1 MAERWAVERRLLTY
15 ALLLGILG
23 LGWGLE
29 LTGTD
34 GSYAMY
40 PKWNACINASIK
52 FEFKTRQRDA
62 LIFYTDDGGR
72 YDFFKLNLTN
82 GALTLTLNIVDG
94 HEGFVQL
101 TLGSNLGDG
110 VWHQVEILRHRME
123 TILYLDG
130 QEQKRLAFGS
140 DFNFGKLETNSMV
153 YFGGLPHSFWANI
166 HSLADPASYLNDRF
180 SGSIRNILYRNC
192 SCDITRVSY
201 LDGKNAVTV
210 PKEACEERNPCKKG
224 CLCVSKD
231 EGPFCDCSELGC
243 GKSELTHYS
252 LPMDIIF
259 MDTVINPSG
268 LDAQVR
274 GAPKQITPGIKHQAI
289 SLEGKKYQ
297 FVRVAG
303 PGHRYE
309 CFGDLSKC
317 PEGYTVSMWMKF
329 KDPGYKEGVYM
340 SNGGHTPTSHGIA
353 LLYGNGYIEYRFRKP
368 DGTEWRARAD
378 NILHGH
384 WYHLAA
390 TWSDRDG
397 LKVYVDGK
405 KVAEDNSPEVL
416 EPGAINLQKNKEFF
430 IGRPNDDSHT
440 SYDLGTIDVDEFNF
454 WSKQKTDREIRE
466 IGPFFCYNLPMD
478 TIDRNRVD
486 RTPTTAGY
494 AANGR
499 PKVVP
504 AQMDGGIKF
513 DGRND
518 YIDMGD
524 VKDTCLGDLEQCV
537 YGLTIAAWVQF
548 PDLVDKMY
556 IMDSGSKG
564 FKIYYDNGNL
574 YAEATSGIKS
584 WRTSWD
590 GIESNKWYYLE
601 VSWENNFGLSIRVDF
616 EEVASSGDFNIVDI
630 SSSDSNMYIG
640 RANGAMRR
648 ERYAIMI
655 MDNLRMCYGDIQRLS
670 GFDHMLRGEPTKH
683 YFDMEKRNGNQL
695 MHSKYMINLIGEPRI
710 IPGHISNALEFDSEA
725 IQYASLGDHP
735 NSCFGN
741 LDLCPYGVLFA
752 TWIKP
757 GEFQDDEQYFSTG
770 RNGLTIEYKDN
781 KVCGTFTTSTRKW
794 VLCTDKVKED
804 QWQFLEYSW
813 HPTRGLKLYK
823 DNELI
828 ESTTGYQLHD
838 NGGTFNYRPD
848 LDQIYFG
855 RSNKDINIYPTANA
869 TIDDTEF
876 WYADR
881 EYLIA
886 HGYITREKPIRYYF
900 SMDEIRQQRLVHP
913 SLNLPLSGTPFT
925 VPGKMDNALRLN
937 GYGQS
942 VDVGEHPE
950 TCLGNLEN
958 SRHGMSV
965 VMWLNFH
972 SMQDNAYVFS
982 TGHNGMKIFT
992 KDGDL
997 KSTVNQPGKQW
1008 DVSTRLD
1015 TNNWYY
1021 IEVSWHDK
1029 KGLKMYVDS
1038 TLVDSDR
1045 GRDVRDTAGRFFNNR
1060 AYIGRANTGDVDE
1073 RFKYADIIIDEVEIF
1088 CAERDYLIA
1097 HGFIVRPPISHSMV
1111 SFEKRRGRQVLNPH
1125 LFIQLHNGA
1134 MLRKGHTGNA
1144 LDLNGA
1150 NQYADLGNLRS
1161 SCSGNLDLC
1170 RHGLMITFLTKP
1182 RTLEDGMVF
1191 LNGGSYSMYYMNGKT
1206 HVKFWTPQKTWTVST
1221 DRIRPDEWS
1230 LVDLS
1235 WHPEKG
1241 LVMYVN
1247 EAEVARSNTFTSTS
1261 SRQKY
1266 DYTTYIGR
1274 SPDMTRG
1281 RYFNGMTDELEI
1293 WHANKDVLTSFG
1305 MLDRGVVDHE
1315 VFNMDGIQGDQLTD
1329 TGRRVVYVHGTPTVI
1344 EGVFDGAIKFD
1355 GVDDYVNLGQNL
1367 TCHGDLQ
1374 RCIRG
1379 FTMNFRIKPFQLTNN
1394 MYVFSSDAI
1403 NVYFQGGKLHGRFQ
1417 TPNKVWSIS
1426 KEIDVNKWSQV
1437 QFTWNKQDGAQMFI
1451 DGIQVDEATTST
1463 PRETRVDRTTPF
1475 YIGRSS
1481 QGREGEKYLHGVIDD
1496 VQFWNAKRDILIA
1509 LGLIY
1514 DELTT
1519 ISPTTSSTLPTRV
1532 TDAVIVVPPNWP
1544 PRWPN
1549 DNKYYVF
1556 RDRVWVDIDTTRL
1569 PLKPDNVKER
1579 FELKFRTTTPD
1590 GLIWYTGN
1598 DEDNMHLNLK
1608 DGKLILNTQFDYNN
1622 NRGTFRSTLEGGTYA
1637 DNDWHNVVIERDG
1650 TQITMYVDDRKHFT
1664 RNLGVDFNF
1673 INNDGNIYFAGSPNP
1688 RTITRNTIDRNFV
1701 GDIKE
1706 IVITGDDMNNNR
1718 ISLPDIVNDPNPKS
1732 YVTRYGQIDE
1742 GYITTTPAPTTTTTP
1757 TPAPENPPVTILRNQ
1772 DFIRLNRWDALKKG
1786 DISFKFRTTDPQ
1798 GVLFFNG
1805 GSPGVSDFVAAELY
1819 DGKLYFLIDLGDGAN
1834 RTLVSDIQVDDGRW
1848 HTFHVSRDERV
1859 VDLTLDRDRKRV
1871 NIQGS
1876 KVDLHLGTQFYLGGI
1891 QDRIKRPWQLWS
1903 KDGFVG
1909 CIDDLRINNQVTE
1922 VDLGSYARDQGMV
1935 HITTSC
1941 RTMPNPCERSPCAN
1955 GRCINRWNQYECD
1968 CYGTQF
1974 YGPLCQ
1980 NFGKINN
1987 FDGVNYI
1994 RYPFPDSR
2002 CVDVNDITLRFK
2014 TSRPDGSLFIT
2025 EGDASP
2031 AYIKAALVDGS
2042 IVVSTNL
2049 GTRPLEWTLGRRAW
2063 NDNNWHTLGI
2073 RRRVNYMEA
2082 WVDSRRY
2089 LKSGYLDGQDFC
2101 LDIDTI
2107 YVASFPKDR
2116 LSTNWYGGMQNIYV
2130 NHHINVDPGTQPTI
2144 APTSEPKPVIITN
2157 PVTFDTKPAH
2167 VTLRGIDLTRPED
2180 TDIAFNFRTREP
2192 DGILFYQGSQT
2203 GTDFV
2208 VIELVDGKLFYRVN
2222 NGYGPISIEGKPV
2235 YRLDDN
2241 RWHYVRVTRPN
2252 ARTHN
2257 LQVDE
2262 TNNKGTIRQ
2271 SNEPIDLTTSDTIF
2285 IGGLSSNM
2293 YNSLNREIISREGY
2307 KGCVASTFLN
2317 NQPRNLRTDAITK
2330 SGRIEDRC
2338 GDPLQPEIIRP
2349 VTFGTADSYVTVP
2362 GLDMTR
2368 SAETDISF
2376 SIKTDDRDGVILYNG
2391 GVGDNFFVVEL
2402 VDGHVVYRFDNG
2414 DGPVSV
2420 RANTP
2425 APINDNEWH
2434 HVRIYRPNELQH
2446 ILIVDDNSGY
2456 VSAKNRNPI
2465 RLNGNLFIGGGSS
2478 RVISGLSSSVQ
2489 SSSGITGCIAS
2500 VDFNGRRPDI
2510 INDAIRKQG
2519 SVENGCRRVVVV
2531 LPTDTGPTDPTS
2543 TEAPSVVRA
2552 ITFPSQESHL
2562 TLDGFD
2568 FNRQPRAEV
2577 SFMFKTMEPDGLIM
2591 YNGGPGADFVAVELV
2606 NGFLEYH
2613 FDEGNGA
2620 ISKTIA
2626 TAQTLDDNEW
2636 HFVSISRPNRNEHL
2650 VTLDGRSSRVQGKR
2664 GGNGFNLDKV
2674 VYLGGVPLAMYDD
2687 LSRSVTSVQGF
2698 KGCLGS
2704 VDVNGR
2710 KPDLIREATFKS
2722 ADITDGC
2729 NDLFRP
2735 VSFKEQGAYLS
2746 LETQEFSQPQPGN
2759 VAIAFKTME
2768 PDGLMIYNGPAP
2780 SGTNRSRRQSS
2791 EDGRRS
2797 RQSGSS
2803 SFMAVEMKG
2812 GYVYYSFHNGYAPI
2826 TVPANT
2832 GRKLDDNKWHFMVIN
2847 RPSQTNYVFLID
2859 NSPTQVNCRAGSNLF
2874 DIQSDM
2880 YLGGVPEDSY
2890 SNLPSNV
2897 QSDSGFMGC
2906 LASIDLGGQIP
2917 DPIPD
2922 AKQIFGPVVSGCG
2935 DVFHPVTFLGP
2946 PAFAALPSLDL
2957 GDPSNMGISFAFK
2970 TKVKNGLLLYN
2981 GGRNGNTDFIALE
2994 LVNGLLHYAFNTENT
3009 PSLYTANIRNL
3020 DDNNWHFVKLSSQG
3034 SGNVHYLKVDD
3045 QITQIFGQPRFDL
3058 GGRLYLGGVPEDT
3071 FKDLPSLLS
3080 SKASKRGYMGC
3091 MSSVDLNG
3099 RLPNLMLDS
3108 LVKRNDVQKG
3118 CTDALTVCHP
3128 ELCQNGGICVSTG
3141 FDSYYC
3147 DCNMTSYVGKT
3158 CKTEANGF
3166 RYGFDNGEGPGI
3178 IVHDLRP
3185 PSNYDIDKLAFGFM
3199 TWYPTGT
3206 LIRVESS
3213 KNKGEYIIA
3222 KLDNGKIVLEYNVDG
3237 TVHRLVEGRKRFDDG
3252 NYHVVRFVR
3261 TNNNATLHVD
3271 SHIPN
3276 VFTHSSTAK
3285 RRFDRVS
3292 LMKVGGNKDADGN
3305 IIDYF
3310 NGIIAGV
3317 YYNGYRVLD
3326 KAVAGETLMSGDIRQ
3341 AAHLFHLPKPTP
3353 PVGPVGGVGPGVGGA
3368 GVGWKSS
3375 PDGTVIEVGLHPS
3388 GGGGGGMVGAGVGPV
3403 VGAAVAGAGGA
3414 TGAGWIG
3421 PRAWVAAGVIC
3432 GILLIASTL
3441 IWAFYKCKPGWCLCG
3456 KAGGAAG
3463 GAGGAMSIS
3472 GPKAAGAGA
3481 GYSLIKAEANG
3492 GAGSGAGAGAG
3503 AGASAGAGA
3512 GVGVKGGAMASNG
3525 TIISG
3530 GGGTAT
3536 TSFNQYFTSMNSTSA
3551 VTGGAGAGAA
3561 AGAGAG
3567 RAAAISMY
3575 DGGSGANAT
3584 ETTALMSDTSN
3595 LNSSSFETSSSVV
3608 DGRAAGYSDAQ
3619 STLLVGGGGSPGMV
3633 AGGAGYGGGL
3643 ATTTTTVEET
3653 TTTNIIGGG
3662 GYNAGG
3668 YNTMGASYAP
3678 SVSDSLVSSNLSNVD
3693 TRAATMDNR
3702 LNQQSNN
3709 YLSSSYNA
3717 SYESQ
3722 NIQNNSY
3729 AANTGTMAS
3738 GVGTMSR
3745 TELLGFPVTHIP
3757 VTIPMWAEGEGLKVD
3772 TFKITASGNTVV
3784 TGSSV
3789 GPPQVF
3795 DMRNG
3800 ELVRIMKGDD
3810 ELGSTD
3816 LHLGCQDTLL
3826 VGQVESDGIIADS
3839 KVPARRLQIWDFE
3852 TGLPMQMP
3860 TDEFCSATCL
3870 MSDGERMVF
3879 GRTEQ
3884 FGKSTVIKVWDLLG
3898 NEPLKEMR
3906 YDDSIGFADSISYLA
3921 LSRDD
3926 RYAIAGF
3933 NNTFDGNANF
3943 VVFDLDLEHYQVIE
3957 PKILALAADPQCTA
3971 VIGNHEAVTGTKIG
3985 ELVVWSLKTG
3995 KPLRQ
4000 LSPCGP
4006 GTLMRGSTAIS
4017 EAHTRE
4023 VKAVCASV
4031 DGRYLASASSDGT
4044 IKVWDL
4050 RREKQINTLVGH
4062 QDEVWCT
4069 TISADNEIIVSGS
4082 QDGSIRLWRLKTGKE
4097 ICNYHAA
4104 VDVFSVKISNDN
4116 KTIVALGDKYS
4127 QRKLIMLQVV
4137 HSRQEKHR
4145 LVSK

>member
-1097 HGFIVRPPISHSMV
+1097 HGFIVR
-1111 SFEKRRGRQVLNPH
+1111 Q
-1125 LFIQLHNGA
+1125 
-1134 MLRKGHTGNA
+1134 
-1144 LDLNGA
+1144 
-1150 NQYADLGNLRS
+1150 
-1161 SCSGNLDLC
+1161 
-1170 RHGLMITFLTKP
+1170 
-1182 RTLEDGMVF
+1182 
-1191 LNGGSYSMYYMNGKT
+1191 
-1206 HVKFWTPQKTWTVST
+1206 
-1221 DRIRPDEWS
+1221 
-1230 LVDLS
+1230 
-1235 WHPEKG
+1235 
-1241 LVMYVN
+1241 
-1247 EAEVARSNTFTSTS
+1247 
-1261 SRQKY
+1261 
-1266 DYTTYIGR
+1266 
-1274 SPDMTRG
+1274 
-1281 RYFNGMTDELEI
+1281 
-1293 WHANKDVLTSFG
+1293 
-1305 MLDRGVVDHE
+1305 
-1315 VFNMDGIQGDQLTD
+1315 
-1329 TGRRVVYVHGTPTVI
+1329 
-1344 EGVFDGAIKFD
+1344 
-1355 GVDDYVNLGQNL
+1355 
-1367 TCHGDLQ
+1367 
-1374 RCIRG
+1374 
-1379 FTMNFRIKPFQLTNN
+1379 
-1394 MYVFSSDAI
+1394 
-1403 NVYFQGGKLHGRFQ
+1403 
-1417 TPNKVWSIS
+1417 
-1426 KEIDVNKWSQV
+1426 
-1437 QFTWNKQDGAQMFI
+1437 
-1451 DGIQVDEATTST
+1451 
-1463 PRETRVDRTTPF
+1463 
-1475 YIGRSS
+1475 
-1481 QGREGEKYLHGVIDD
+1481 
-1496 VQFWNAKRDILIA
+1496 
-1509 LGLIY
+1509 
-1514 DELTT
+1514 LTT